1 MKRYSTLAIAFA
13 LGAFVHEPG
22 AAQGFYVYP
31 AQGQTQEQTEQDKFA
46 CYQWAQGETGFDPA
60 QAQAPTGG
68 GGGQSSSSGGSSVA
82 KGAVG
87 GGLVGLGVGAL
98 AGSAGKGAAI
108 GAVGGGLIGGLS
120 HQDKQKKEAEAANQ
134 RQQQAAAQYNQGL
147 NEYNRAYAAC
157 LEARGYTVR

>member
-1 MKRYSTLAIAFA
+1 MKLYSTPAIAVA
-13 LGAFVHEPG
+13 LGLLVHG
-22 AAQGFYVYP
+22 TSAAQGYYVYP
-31 AQGQTQEQTEQDKFA
+31 ANGQSQDQTEQDKFA
-46 CYQWAQGETGFDPA
+46 CYQWAQGQTGFDPA

-68 GGGQSSSSGGSSVA
+68 GGSQSSSSGGGSVA

-108 GAVGGGLIGGLS
+108 GALGGGLIGGLS
-120 HQDKQKKEAEAANQ
+120 HQDKQKKQAEAANRQ
-134 RQQQAAAQYNQGL
+134 QQQAAAQYNQGL
-147 NEYNRAYAAC
+147 SEYNRAYAAC